1 MDQKEMTERQ
11 REIVTASITQ
21 MVVDAAMPDRDGKR
35 MPGEDLKKLAED
47 AADAISAGI
56 KKISVGD

>member
-1 MDQKEMTERQ
+1 MDQKITERQ
-11 REIVTASITQ
+11 REIAIDHITQ
-21 MVVDAAMPDRDGKR
+21 MVTEAAMPDRDGKR
-35 MPGEDLKKLAED
+35 MSGEDLKKLAED